1 MAESKEPSME
11 RRFFAFI
18 VMAVGVLML
27 FNFWQ
32 ARNAPPQRKLAKPAG
47 VEEKDNAAAP
57 DLPAG
62 EEPSAEEPPAD
73 AQAPADEPPAV
84 EAEPAAE
91 LQYVTFGSVD
101 PSSGYRM
108 LVTATNAGAGVRR
121 VELASPQF
129 RDLHDRSGYLG
140 HLELV
145 DDPAGGALA
154 RIVGEGTPAYKSGLR
169 EGDVIIAIALPA
181 TPAATPVAKST
192 DLRQSL
198 AGTKPR
204 DEVRLTVRRDGV
216 EQQLDATTLT
226 RRPLE
231 VIRPE
236 IENILLYSTK
246 RPEGYVDHPSFVVQL
261 QSVDALKAD
270 DPAVKAANEA
280 LATGHWQVEAAT
292 PSSASFRQRLP
303 ALGLEVVK
311 RYQLK
316 EVPAAELSNEDFP
329 AYDFQLDC
337 EVRNLNAQPRKV
349 VYHLRGPNGLPIE
362 GWWYATKVSRG
373 WGSAGLRDVL
383 VRFPNQGTT
392 EQGAATIAEGDAE
405 VLGTAGAD
413 GEPLGTLYAGVDAQY
428 FASMILPVA
437 PDIESELFKEVR
449 PDVVGQKLAERWPQ
463 TYTNVSFRMVRT
475 PLELQAAG
483 QPGDTVTDKLQVFN
497 GPKRPSLL
505 NQYQAANNP
514 SYTLGDILTYG
525 WFGPVAKL
533 MLAILH
539 AFYAVVRNYGIAIIM
554 LTVLVRGLMFP
565 LSRKQAINMAKMQEL
580 KPEIDRI
587 AEKYKN
593 DVEKRTKA
601 QQELFRKH
609 SYNPMGGCLMM
620 FIQLPI
626 FIGLYRSLMVD
637 VELRDAPLISHAIRW
652 CSNLAAPDMLLDWS
666 PIMPEFINNGI
677 GFFGL
682 GPYLNVLPLVTV
694 ALFLV
699 QQKMFM
705 PPPANEQAAMQ
716 MKIMQYMMVFMGL
729 LFYKVASGLCLYFI
743 ASSLWGMA
751 ERKLLPKPKPA
762 DATPGTSGSGATNVD
777 VKPAATSGRN
787 GAPKDASQGKNRAGS
802 KRRK

>member
-1 MAESKEPSME
+1 MAETQEPSIE

-18 VMAVGVLML
+18 VTAVGVLML

-32 ARNAPPQRKLAKPAG
+32 ARNAPPQRNVEKPAG
-47 VEEKDNAAAP
+47 LEEKEDGAAAP
-57 DLPAG
+57 APEAKSVPPAAPEG
-62 EEPSAEEPPAD
+62 PAVEPPAI
-73 AQAPADEPPAV
+73 AAEPP
-84 EAEPAAE
+84 AE
-91 LQYVTFGSVD
+91 LQYLTLGSVD
-101 PSSGYRM
+101 RSSPYRM

-121 VELASPQF
+121 VELSSPQF
-129 RDLHDRSGYLG
+129 RDLNDRSGYLG

-145 DDPAGGALA
+145 DDKAGGARA
-154 RIVGEGTPAYKSGLR
+154 RIVSEGTPAFKSGLR
-169 EGDVIIAIALPA
+169 AGDVITAISLPGKQ
-181 TPAATPVAKST
+181 AATPVAKSA
-192 DLRQSL
+192 DLRQAL
-198 AGTKPR
+198 ADTEPR
-204 DEVRLTVRRDGV
+204 DEIRLTIRRDGADK
-216 EQQLDATTLT
+216 QLDPAMLT

-236 IENILLYSTK
+236 SENIRLYSQK
-246 RPEGYVDHPSFVVQL
+246 VPDGHVDQPSFIVQL
-261 QSVDALKAD
+261 QSVDGLKAD
-270 DPAVKAANEA
+270 DPAMTAANVA
-280 LATGHWQVEAAT
+280 LATGNWQVEAAT
-292 PSSASFRQRLP
+292 PSSVGFRQRLP

-316 EVPAAELSNEDFP
+316 EVPANELSNDDFP
-329 AYDFQLDC
+329 AYDFELDC
-337 EVRNLNAQPRKV
+337 EIRNLNGQPRKV
-349 VYHLRGPNGLPIE
+349 VYLLRGPNGLPIE
-362 GWWYATKVSRG
+362 SWWYATKVSRT
-373 WGSAGLRDVL
+373 WSSAGLRDVL

-392 EQGAATIAEGDAE
+392 EESATGIAKGKTEALGAAGAGGD
-405 VLGTAGAD
+405 
-413 GEPLGTLYAGVDAQY
+413 PLGALYAGVDAQY

-437 PDIESELFKEVR
+437 ADIESELFTEVR
-449 PDVVGQKLAERWPQ
+449 SEVVGEKLSEQWPQ
-463 TYTNVSFRMVRT
+463 SYTNVSFRMVRT
-475 PLELQAAG
+475 PIELQATG
-483 QPGDTVTDKLQVFN
+483 QPRDKVTDKFQVFN

-505 NQYQAANNP
+505 AQYVAAENP
-514 SYTLGDILTYG
+514 SYTLADILTYG

-565 LSRKQAINMAKMQEL
+565 LSRKQALNMAKMQEL

-587 AEKYKN
+587 AEKFKN

-637 VELRDAPLISHAIRW
+637 VELRDAPLLSHALRW

-666 PIMPEFINNGI
+666 RIMPEWVNNGNGI
-677 GFFGL
+677 FAV

-716 MKIMQYMMVFMGL
+716 MKVMQYMMVFMGL

-762 DATPGTSGSGATNVD
+762 DAAPGAGVAGATSPD
-777 VKPAATSGRN
+777 TKPAASVRN
-787 GAPKDASQGKNRAGS
+787 GAAKDAGKNRAGS
-802 KRRK
+802 KRKR